1 MTFNLNILEADV
13 LSNVTSGFKEGF
25 VMKDDLHEDFWE
37 DEKLDNNIRQR
48 LMKIAVDFFEKTG
61 IGTEKIKDI
70 TFTGSLANFNYS
82 GFSDIDLHIIV
93 DFSEVD
99 DNAELVK
106 EMFDAKRFQWN
117 KAHNILIN
125 NHEVEIY
132 VQGESEPHEST
143 GVYSLVNDEWLAT
156 PQREDPDIDW
166 ENVEKKAN
174 WLMGQIDRTQALF
187 DEEEYGDAHAH
198 AIRIGDKIK
207 RFRQSGLEREGAF
220 SPENVAFKVLRRND
234 YLGILSGLKVNSY
247 DKKMSIPSG
256 ESLTIKVGN
265 LVEKWKRHLNEED
278 APEKKTTSH
287 EISIRVAINKKT
299 GLTKADTFANI
310 RAIRGV
316 TTVNVV
322 PGTVADG
329 LTSYYETLAI
339 RFCCEPPAD
348 SNPGLYLKHSLMK
361 GMKSVAGLTVVRT
374 IGMPQEL

>member
-1 MTFNLNILEADV
+1 M
-13 LSNVTSGFKEGF
+13 G
-25 VMKDDLHEDFWE
+25 DLMEWSP
-37 DEKLDNNIRQR
+37 DEPMAGSLLHRYERAKS
-48 LMKIAVDFFEKTG
+48 AVDKLEHTARVRNLIVNQLKTLSSSNPAYYRKVVDLYHHRAVSLKNMSDEEAKEIVIMG
-61 IGTEKIKDI
+61 LTRLYNEYINRGTQA
-70 TFTGSLANFNYS
+70 S
-82 GFSDIDLHIIV
+82 V
-93 DFSEVD
+93 D
-99 DNAELVK
+99 
-106 EMFDAKRFQWN
+106 
-117 KAHNILIN
+117 
-125 NHEVEIY
+125 Y
-132 VQGESEPHEST
+132 PHEST

-265 LVEKWKRHLNEED
+265 LVEKWKRHLNEEY

-361 GMKSVAGLTVVRT
+361 GMKSVVGLTVVRT
-374 IGMPQEL
+374 VGMPQEL